1 MCFPFICVHGLCT
14 HHSSIPQC
22 QANATIEFPAIYL
35 WSERTYTQSAE
46 STELPFN
53 ILVLFSFNLLS
64 FSFMLTGSTDVDPA
78 DRSGSSVQKMCS
90 LIMEESRNKTKKNG
104 KKFFFYL

>member
-1 MCFPFICVHGLCT
+1 
-14 HHSSIPQC
+14 
-22 QANATIEFPAIYL
+22 
-35 WSERTYTQSAE
+35 
-46 STELPFN
+46 
-53 ILVLFSFNLLS
+53 
-64 FSFMLTGSTDVDPA
+64 MLTGSTDVDPA